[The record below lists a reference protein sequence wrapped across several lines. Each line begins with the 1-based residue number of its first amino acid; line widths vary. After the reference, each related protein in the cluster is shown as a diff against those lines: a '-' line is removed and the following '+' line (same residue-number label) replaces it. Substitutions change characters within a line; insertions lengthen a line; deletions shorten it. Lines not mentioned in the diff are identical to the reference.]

1 MYAQEIDEGDQ
12 AILDSF
18 AAGGSRNLADMIMA
32 KLDEHQAAQSDPSS
46 KGKAPLRDLSPDP
59 ASSLNPKVV
68 EVYTKVG
75 HLLSRYKSG
84 PLPKAF
90 KILPSLRNWVQ
101 LLDLTQPEN
110 WTPHATYAATRIFAS
125 NLDPKQSQK
134 FFRGILYERAR
145 EEIEE
150 EKKLSVQLY
159 MALKKALYK
168 PAAFFKGILFPLC
181 EVRPRPSSER
191 SSC

>member
-1 MYAQEIDEGDQ
+1 MQEIDEGDQ

-18 AAGGSRNLADMIMA
+18 AGVGSRNLADMIMQ
-32 KLDEHQAAQSDPSS
+32 KLDEHQAASASA
-46 KGKAPLRDLSPDP
+46 KGKAPQRSPSPDP
-59 ASSLNPKVV
+59 ASALNPKVV

-75 HLLSRYKSG
+75 LLLSRYKSG

-101 LLDLTQPEN
+101 LVDLTRPEN

-134 FFRGILYERAR
+134 FFRGILYERVR

-168 PAAFFKGILFPLC
+168 PAAFFKGVLFPLC
-181 EVRPRPSSER
+181 EVRLFPPSTVDL
-191 SSC
+191 C